1 MAEAAVA
8 IGLDLDIRLDEASGR
23 LLGDE
28 VQVLDRQ
35 TAAQPLTL
43 VVRLDPEDLILKSPV
58 IEIGRIGQDLLMVQL
73 NESLSI
79 GVGGKGLSVLRW
91 IEPPGRSTSR

>member
-1 MAEAAVA
+1 M
-8 IGLDLDIRLDEASGR
+8 
-23 LLGDE
+23 
-28 VQVLDRQ
+28 QVLDRQ

-79 GVGGKGLSVLRW
+79 GVEERAIGL
-91 IEPPGRSTSR
+91 